1 MIPLSEGNGCFR
13 LKHRREDL
21 DAERRAE
28 QRAAEA
34 AAEAAAETAAE
45 AAAESRSKKQTTA
58 AQHQK
63 DAGSKQPTAR
73 AKAYTIST
81 S

>member
-1 MIPLSEGNGCFR
+1 MLSAEEATRNTS
-13 LKHRREDL
+13 RREDL

-34 AAEAAAETAAE
+34 AAEAAAE
-45 AAAESRSKKQTTA
+45 SRSKKQTTA

-63 DAGSKQPTAR
+63 DGATAR